1 MSKELDDRLTALK
14 DRFIADANVPISM
27 SNYKQKLRTN
37 QEMFLEL
44 IKIVDGVNEDA
55 DTISADEIAAL
66 RKAVAESITKEGD
79 Q

>member
-1 MSKELDDRLTALK
+1 MSKELDDRLTALRE
-14 DRFIADANVPISM
+14 RFVADANIPISM

-55 DTISADEIAAL
+55 DTVSADELAAF
-66 RKAVAESITKEGD
+66 RKAVDAAMAKGE